1 MVKEKKLIHF
11 LKKKGECEGHEIEAV
26 CEVVPILAYF
36 FRWCCLIWRSKKIT
50 CHFSASPPQRF
61 RPRSATG
68 YTYDDFRPDTRT
80 IRCGRACAAALRESG
95 DRRLGF
101 VCWAGLGLGSDQRFS
116 SIFFPNKA
124 LSPLLCLI
132 PSRCF
137 A

>member
-1 MVKEKKLIHF
+1 MMVKEKKLNHF

-68 YTYDDFRPDTRT
+68 CKQQ
-80 IRCGRACAAALRESG
+80 I
-95 DRRLGF
+95 
-101 VCWAGLGLGSDQRFS
+101 
-116 SIFFPNKA
+116 IA
-124 LSPLLCLI
+124 LSKVCNVNNTNFLEQKIVVFSLVATTHLQP
-132 PSRCF
+132 
-137 A
+137 